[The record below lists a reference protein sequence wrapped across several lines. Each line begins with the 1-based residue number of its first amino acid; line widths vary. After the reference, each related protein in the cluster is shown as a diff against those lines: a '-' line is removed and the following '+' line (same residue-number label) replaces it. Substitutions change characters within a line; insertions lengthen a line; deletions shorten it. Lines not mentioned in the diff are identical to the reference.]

1 MPPSYPSD
9 LEPFAVYG
17 KLTNRGI
24 RKIFFLNFCI
34 RQSPSRNKRTSFP
47 LGRVSFGT
55 GRQLTSEFRVQSFL
69 LSSTDRLRYMHDMRH
84 APLLPFRSRALC
96 CLWKADEQG
105 YPQNFFLKFLYTSIP
120 FPQ

>member
-84 APLLPFRSRALC
+84 APLLPFLPQSSGVLVRALSYMSRPIC
-96 CLWKADEQG
+96 PSL
-105 YPQNFFLKFLYTSIP
+105 FI
-120 FPQ
+120 